1 MLDRRNTGQLVC
13 RKGGIQYIQV
23 VCSTGWIQDWRDACK
38 ENIGK
43 EGCGKGEYRKG
54 GMHERRIK
62 ERRDAGKKN
71 I

>member
-1 MLDRRNTGQLVC
+1 M
-13 RKGGIQYIQV
+13 

-54 GMHERRIK
+54 GMQERRIK